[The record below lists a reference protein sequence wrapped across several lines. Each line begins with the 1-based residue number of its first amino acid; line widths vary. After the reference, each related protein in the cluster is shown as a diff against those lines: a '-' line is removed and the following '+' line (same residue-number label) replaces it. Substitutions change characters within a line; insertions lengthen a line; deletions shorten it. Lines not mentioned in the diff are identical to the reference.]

1 MTFCDRLNYKFKC
14 KDDNSVMDWL
24 KNSFDNVAKINIVGN
39 PCISEYQGIKTLQF
53 VIDDVDVLSTSFE
66 DIEDN
71 DEYED
76 ESW

>member
-1 MTFCDRLNYKFKC
+1 MCIRDR
-14 KDDNSVMDWL
+14 
-24 KNSFDNVAKINIVGN
+24 
-39 PCISEYQGIKTLQF
+39 CISEYQGIKTLQF

>member
-1 MTFCDRLNYKFKC
+1 
-14 KDDNSVMDWL
+14 MDWL

-53 VIDDVDVLSTSFE
+53 IIDDVDVLSTSFE

-71 DEYED
+71 DEDED